1 MLSAVLLLA
10 GQSGNVLPTGKLI
23 TPVGSHASVGS
34 YPVNMAVTPD
44 GKFAVVTTIGF
55 RQFLS
60 VIEVKTGRVVTKLD
74 FNGREDRSR
83 KNLYY
88 GLAIAPDRTLYVSN
102 GSTDQVTRFR
112 VEADGTLT
120 DLKTPI
126 KIEAPKDRGLPMSPA
141 GLALNSDAS
150 WLFVVN
156 NQSNEKSDWKG
167 CFSVVDTKTGR
178 ELSRVPTAGFPLA
191 AAPITS
197 GKDKDS
203 KIYVGSE
210 RDGVVQ
216 AFQASRGF
224 KPADIRTGEAV
235 TGLLLSRDQK
245 TLFVSNAGSDTVSFI
260 DTATDRVKSTVL
272 LRPAALRGLSGCTP
286 TGMALSPDGKSL
298 YVALQEMNAVAVVS
312 VKSAQLKG
320 YIPTGWL
327 PTSLVATKDA
337 LLVAV
342 GKGVRAQNP
351 NDKPVDLPG
360 LVRPDRYI
368 QNIIDGAVTRIPLPT
383 NKSLRRMTTTV
394 LTNNR
399 VKPGLESA
407 VHPTFKNPGIKHVIY
422 VIKENRTYDNVFG
435 DLPRGNGDPSQCLF
449 PRKVTPNQHA
459 LVDRFVLMDNFHVC
473 AEVSQDGWQWST
485 SGILSPYAS
494 RNTPYN
500 YSGRGRN
507 YDTEGTNNNVPVD
520 LLDIP
525 DVARPS
531 SGYIWELCARHGV
544 SYRNYG
550 FFTAGDDPE
559 DKRYGESVRGNH
571 AAKKALLGHTDD
583 HFRQYDN
590 DYPDG
595 DAYAS
600 YAFTWPSMRKEYGV
614 AKAASRIQEWRREFS
629 KFVDDGEMPQFQMVR
644 LGNDH
649 TQGTRDGKPT
659 PQSCVADNDYAVG
672 QLVDTVS
679 HSPFWKDTAIFILED
694 DAQNGYD
701 HVDAHRSTAYVISP
715 FVKRSAVDSRFY
727 NTDSM
732 LRTMELLL
740 GLPPM
745 NQCDAVAAPLDVFG
759 SQPENLEPFTAVL
772 PDREIV
778 CALNTK
784 ASYRSKDSELLSV
797 YREESRSDEDLNDIL
812 WGAVMGPDVPR
823 PKVKNAFR

>member
-1 MLSAVLLLA
+1 MLSAVLLLSA
-10 GQSGNVLPTGKLI
+10 QSGQTLPTGKTI
-23 TPVGSHASVGS
+23 TPIGTHASVGS
-34 YPVNMAVTPD
+34 YPVNMATTPD
-44 GKFAVVTTIGF
+44 GKYAVVTTVGF

-60 VIEVKTGRVVTKLD
+60 VLDVKTGRVVSQLD
-74 FNGREDRSR
+74 FNGRADRNH

-88 GLAIAPDRTLYVSN
+88 GLAMAPDRTLYVSN
-102 GSTDQVTRFR
+102 GATDLVGRFR
-112 VEADGTLT
+112 VEQDGRLT
-120 DLKTPI
+120 DLNNPV
-126 KIEAPKDRGLPMSPA
+126 KIEAPKERGLPMHPA
-141 GLALNSDAS
+141 GLAVNSDAS

-156 NQSNEKSDWKG
+156 NQTNDKSDWKG
-167 CFSVVDTKTGR
+167 SFSVVDTKSGK
-178 ELSRVPTAGFPLA
+178 ELSRVPTAGFPFA
-191 AAPITS
+191 AAAITQ
-197 GKDKDS
+197 GPLKNQ
-203 KIYVGSE
+203 KIFIGSE

-216 AFQASRGF
+216 SFEASRGM
-224 KPADIRTGEAV
+224 KPVDIRTGEAV
-235 TGLLLSRDQK
+235 TGLLLSADQK
-245 TLFVSNAGSDTVSFI
+245 TLFVSNAGSDTVSFV
-260 DTATDRVKSTVL
+260 DTATDTVKATVL
-272 LRPAALRGLSGCTP
+272 LRPAAVRGLLGCTP
-286 TGMALSPDGKSL
+286 TGMALSPDGHTL
-298 YVALQEMNAVAVVS
+298 YVALQDMNAVAVVS
-312 VKSAQLKG
+312 VRGAQLRG

-327 PTSLVATKDA
+327 PTSLVATKDS

-342 GKGVRAQNP
+342 GKGVKAQNP

-368 QNIIDGAVTRIPLPT
+368 QNIIDGAVTRIPVPSAKAL
-383 NKSLRRMTTTV
+383 KHMTSTV
-394 LTNNR
+394 LKNNR
-399 VKPGLESA
+399 IFDASVNPS
-407 VHPTFKNPGIKHVIY
+407 FKNPGIKHVIY
-422 VIKENRTYDNVFG
+422 VIKENRTYDNVLG
-435 DLPRGNGDPSQCLF
+435 DIPKGNGDASQTLF

-507 YDTEGTNNNVPVD
+507 YDTEGENNNLPVD
-520 LLDIP
+520 LLGVP
-525 DVARPS
+525 DVARPA
-531 SGYIWELCARHGV
+531 SGYIWELCAANGV
-544 SYRNYG
+544 TYRNYG
-550 FFTAGDDPE
+550 FFTSGDDPD
-559 DKRYGESVRGNH
+559 DKRFGESVRGNH
-571 AAKKALLGHTDD
+571 AAKKALIGHTDD

-600 YAFTWPSMRKEYGV
+600 YAFSWPTMRKEYGV
-614 AKAASRIQEWRREFS
+614 ARAISRIQEWRREFS

-649 TQGTRDGKPT
+649 TQGTRVDKPT

-672 QLVDTVS
+672 QLVETVS
-679 HSPFWKDTAIFILED
+679 KSPFWKDTAIFILED

-715 FVKRSAVDSRFY
+715 FVKRSALDSRFY

-745 NQCDAVAAPLDVFG
+745 NQYDAVAAPLDVF
-759 SQPENLEPFTAVL
+759 SARPENMEPFTALL
-772 PDREIV
+772 PDKDVV
-778 CALNTK
+778 CALNTR
-784 ASYRSKDSELLSV
+784 ASYRSADSEMLSV

-812 WGAVMGPDVPR
+812 WGAVMGQGVPR
-823 PKVKNAFR
+823 PRVKNAFR